1 MGSALNGVCSISL
14 VMLTHFF
21 MFMFIGVTVAM
32 LFVTMEGLIDTGE
45 LKK

>member
-1 MGSALNGVCSISL
+1 MIYFFGDADTFF
-14 VMLTHFF
+14 MFMF